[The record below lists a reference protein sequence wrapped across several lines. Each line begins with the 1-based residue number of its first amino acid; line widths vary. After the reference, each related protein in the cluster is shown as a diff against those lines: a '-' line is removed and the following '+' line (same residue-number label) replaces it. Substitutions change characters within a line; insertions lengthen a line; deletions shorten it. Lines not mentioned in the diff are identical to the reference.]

1 MSNPSY
7 QRWKNIMKCVPF
19 EERRLLKWQPPFI
32 IQPKYDG
39 VRCRAIPSSLENVGH
54 LLVSSE
60 ENIIYSVPHLN
71 RMLSDLRINAEL
83 DGELYCHGKSF
94 EEIYSITSRTTNLH
108 PNFLDIQF
116 HVFDVV
122 NELPQMKRLI
132 LLEALKGIHRNL
144 RIAPFWLC
152 EDLDEVTRTFD
163 VLIQDGYEGIIVRNF
178 EAPYER
184 KRSTWVMKFKPK
196 KSDEYIICGYEEE
209 ISKDGIPKNRLGAL
223 WCESG
228 NGEKFKVG
236 TGFNDEQRQQLWDI
250 RGLLSGMTCLVKYQ
264 HITSGRGVPRF
275 PVFAEIVGKV
285 N

>member
-1 MSNPSY
+1 MSSW

-32 IQPKYDG
+32 VQPKYDG
-39 VRCRAIPSSLENVGH
+39 VRCRAIPSSLENVGY

-60 ENIIYSVPHLN
+60 ENIIYSVPHIN
-71 RMLSDLRINAEL
+71 RMLGDLKLRVEL
-83 DGELYCHGKSF
+83 DGELYWHGKSF

-108 PNFLDIQF
+108 PDFLNIQF
-116 HVFDVV
+116 HVFDIV
-122 NELPQMKRLI
+122 NELPQMKRTI
-132 LLEALKGIHRNL
+132 LLESLKGIHRHL
-144 RIAPFWLC
+144 RVAPFWLC

-163 VLIQDGYEGIIVRNF
+163 VLVQDGYEGIIVRNF

-196 KSDEYIICGYEEE
+196 KSDEYVICGYEEE
-209 ISKDGIPKNRLGAL
+209 ISKDGIPKGRLGAL

-228 NGEKFKVG
+228 DGEKFKVG
-236 TGFNDEQRQQLWDI
+236 TGFNDEQRMKLWDI
-250 RGLLSGMTCLVKYQ
+250 RGLLNGMTCKVKYQ

-275 PVFAEIVGKV
+275 PVFMEIVGKV
-285 N
+285 D